1 MDTTPSNT
9 TDQETLRHQMEAMGV
24 ESTTSITTLG
34 ADTPIERD
42 DLKRETLLLPNQTAD
57 SLGCTQYKRLETT
70 EKSNSSPDTI
80 IKSNGTQYICIKGIS
95 MGTTLTPYY
104 VHLLMEKY
112 FQHHIVQ

>member
-42 DLKRETLLLPNQTAD
+42 DLNKETLPLPNQTAD
-57 SLGCTQYKRLETT
+57 SLKRTQHKRLENTQ
-70 EKSNSSPDTI
+70 ECYSSPDTI
-80 IKSNGTQYICIKGIS
+80 IKSNGAHCICIKGIS

-104 VHLLMEKY
+104 VHLLME
-112 FQHHIVQ
+112 